1 MASFYNSEHYP
12 DPTAY
17 HAIKNID
24 RKNKVTKRKL
34 KNKKSKGKGVKK

>member
-17 HAIKNID
+17 YAIKNIE
-24 RKNKVTKRKL
+24 RKNKVKKRKL